1 MLVWVFK
8 LGQYRTEPAGSITLA
23 LRSSLRLHQRRIHAL
38 DLPLQLLLGC
48 FVETGE
54 FDPHAHS
61 PVAGPDHACGLHS
74 FGIQPESNGHFLCDR
89 ERRPGLDVA
98 ASGAHVRRG
107 RGANRAHTLP
117 MPDFQGKGNSVAT
130 KFSLVLHHRCG
141 PENGRGC
148 HGPVRRPLPLPRTR
162 LSRHDLL
169 PPHRW
174 VVPGP

>member
-8 LGQYRTEPAGSITLA
+8 LGQSRTEPAGSITLA

-89 ERRPGLDVA
+89 ERR
-98 ASGAHVRRG
+98 
-107 RGANRAHTLP
+107 
-117 MPDFQGKGNSVAT
+117 
-130 KFSLVLHHRCG
+130 LVS
-141 PENGRGC
+141 
-148 HGPVRRPLPLPRTR
+148 T
-162 LSRHDLL
+162 
-169 PPHRW
+169 
-174 VVPGP
+174 